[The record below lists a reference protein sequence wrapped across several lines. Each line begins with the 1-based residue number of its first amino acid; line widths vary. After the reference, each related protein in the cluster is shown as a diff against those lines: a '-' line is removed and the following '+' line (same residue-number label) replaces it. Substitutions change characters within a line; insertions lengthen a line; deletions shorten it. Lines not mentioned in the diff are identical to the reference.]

1 MTFAYLTR
9 KNFIH
14 KYLFFLSI
22 SYVYA
27 DSIILDAN
35 LNEPEWDTAITIN
48 QYSEVIPFTLQPAE
62 ERTVA
67 KIFSN
72 EKGIYVGFT
81 NFQENS
87 TMLSNKSLRDEIAN
101 TADQN
106 WISIDFDN
114 DRQKAYLFFVTLANI
129 KGDGIR
135 RIGGWPEFD
144 WDGDWEVKTKEYDGY
159 WVSEFLIP
167 WNVALMKNVD
177 SEERTINISTIRKI
191 AYKQSWIGD
200 AETSARRTNFL
211 LKLRPIQIKN
221 YTQSK
226 VNYFPYV
233 SKTYNSVTGFNE
245 DKIGAEIFI
254 SSGTGKQVNLTFN
267 PDFGQAESD
276 EVIVNF
282 SAQETFYSE
291 KRAFFNENQSLFDL
305 SHYDR
310 YRVINTRRIGAASTY
325 DCQASSDENRCDGKR
340 KSYTDIDFAL
350 RYTQKND
357 NSNVGIFVA
366 QESDE
371 SFTKGKNFY
380 AIRSKNK
387 IGTRTIGYFLT
398 HVVDNFTNEKATV
411 NVIDFI
417 NVKSDKLTL
426 YTDFLSS
433 EKEGVSGFGLRS
445 QFIYK
450 PTQLSR
456 RSGSILYF
464 EDSFRLNDF
473 GYLKKND
480 WFHVGLGSDITK
492 VDFNESSSVKERKI
506 GTDFNYDS
514 DTSGNSNPTQL
525 RQEYNFQYKDTSS
538 FQASWDLKTSGKNT
552 TITRK
557 NVDFPFVKR
566 NGSFSF
572 NLDYES
578 PSYGSWEYD
587 WRVGYETADK
597 YKTWSSEGY
606 ERRFAK
612 IAGSIYPI
620 DDFKL
625 GWEFR
630 VREEDEWLNWIK
642 DNELAVYDLTQK
654 IISINANW
662 FKGYKH
668 EIRLKSQFVALEA
681 ESPISLISD
690 KAGYLYNHKSI
701 VKPFTDGITSFQV
714 RYKYEIAPLSYIY
727 LVYTKGGRVY
737 DDENERNTSDVFKDP
752 WEDPDNEIFSLKF
765 RLK

>member
-1 MTFAYLTR
+1 MNKSYNYF
-9 KNFIH
+9 F
-14 KYLFFLSI
+14 LFFSLFINAESMVI
-22 SYVYA
+22 
-27 DSIILDAN
+27 DAN

-72 EKGIYVGFT
+72 ENGIYVGFT

-135 RIGGWPEFD
+135 RIGGWPEID

-245 DKIGAEIFI
+245 NKIGAEIFI

-325 DCQASSDENRCDGKR
+325 DCQASPDENRCDDKR

-445 QFIYK
+445 QFVYK

-690 KAGYLYNHKSI
+690 KAGYLYNHNSI

-752 WEDPDNEIFSLKF
+752 WENPDNEIFSLKF
-765 RLK
+765 RLKY

>member
-1 MTFAYLTR
+1 MNKSYNYF
-9 KNFIH
+9 F
-14 KYLFFLSI
+14 LFFSLFINAESMVI
-22 SYVYA
+22 
-27 DSIILDAN
+27 DAN

-72 EKGIYVGFT
+72 ENGIYVGFT

-325 DCQASSDENRCDGKR
+325 DCQASPDENRCDDKR

-380 AIRSKNK
+380 ALRSKNK

-445 QFIYK
+445 QFVYK

-690 KAGYLYNHKSI
+690 KAGYLYNHNSI

-752 WEDPDNEIFSLKF
+752 WENPDNEIFSLKF
-765 RLK
+765 RLKY

>member
-1 MTFAYLTR
+1 MNKSYNYF
-9 KNFIH
+9 F
-14 KYLFFLSI
+14 LFFSLFINAESMVI
-22 SYVYA
+22 
-27 DSIILDAN
+27 DAN

-72 EKGIYVGFT
+72 ENGIYVGFT

-398 HVVDNFTNEKATV
+398 HVVDNFTNKKATV

-417 NVKSDKLTL
+417 NVKSNKLTL

-445 QFIYK
+445 QFVYK

-690 KAGYLYNHKSI
+690 KAGYLYNHNSI

-752 WEDPDNEIFSLKF
+752 WENPDNEIFSLKF
-765 RLK
+765 RLKY

>member
-1 MTFAYLTR
+1 MNKSYNYF
-9 KNFIH
+9 F
-14 KYLFFLSI
+14 LFFSLFINAESVVI
-22 SYVYA
+22 
-27 DSIILDAN
+27 DAN

-445 QFIYK
+445 QFVYK

-701 VKPFTDGITSFQV
+701 VKPFTDGITSFQI

-752 WEDPDNEIFSLKF
+752 WENPDNEIFSLKF
-765 RLK
+765 RLKY

>member
-1 MTFAYLTR
+1 MNKSYNYF
-9 KNFIH
+9 F
-14 KYLFFLSI
+14 LFFSLFINAESI
-22 SYVYA
+22 V
-27 DSIILDAN
+27 IDAN

-72 EKGIYVGFT
+72 ENGIYVGFT

-144 WDGDWEVKTKEYDGY
+144 WDGDWEVKTKKYDGY

-211 LKLRPIQIKN
+211 LKLVPIQIKN

-325 DCQASSDENRCDGKR
+325 DCQASSDEDRCDGKR

-445 QFIYK
+445 QFVYK
-450 PTQLSR
+450 PSQLSR

-752 WEDPDNEIFSLKF
+752 WENPDNEIFSLKF
-765 RLK
+765 RLKY

>member
-1 MTFAYLTR
+1 MNKSYNYF
-9 KNFIH
+9 F
-14 KYLFFLSI
+14 LFFSLFINAESI
-22 SYVYA
+22 V
-27 DSIILDAN
+27 IDAN

-72 EKGIYVGFT
+72 ENGIYVGFT
-81 NFQENS
+81 NFQDSS

-106 WISIDFDN
+106 WVSIDFDN

-144 WDGDWEVKTKEYDGY
+144 WDGDWEVKTKKYDGY

-211 LKLRPIQIKN
+211 LKLVPIQIKN

-325 DCQASSDENRCDGKR
+325 DCQASSDEDRCDGER

-445 QFIYK
+445 QFVYK
-450 PTQLSR
+450 PSQLSR

-752 WEDPDNEIFSLKF
+752 WENPDNEIFSLKF
-765 RLK
+765 RLKY

>member
-1 MTFAYLTR
+1 MNKSYNYF
-9 KNFIH
+9 F
-14 KYLFFLSI
+14 LFFSLFINAESI
-22 SYVYA
+22 V
-27 DSIILDAN
+27 IDAN

-72 EKGIYVGFT
+72 ESGIYVGFT

-114 DRQKAYLFFVTLANI
+114 DREKAYLFFVTLANI
-129 KGDGIR
+129 KGDGTR

-191 AYKQSWIGD
+191 ADKQSWIGD

-310 YRVINTRRIGAASTY
+310 YRVINTRRIGAGSTY
-325 DCQASSDENRCDGKR
+325 DCQTSSDEDRCDGEK

-445 QFIYK
+445 QFVYK

-752 WEDPDNEIFSLKF
+752 WENPDNEIFSLKF
-765 RLK
+765 RLKY

>member
-1 MTFAYLTR
+1 MNKSY
-9 KNFIH
+9 N
-14 KYLFFLSI
+14 YFFLLFSLFINAESI
-22 SYVYA
+22 V
-27 DSIILDAN
+27 IDAN
-35 LNEPEWDTAITIN
+35 LDEPEWDTAITIN

-72 EKGIYVGFT
+72 ENGIYVGFT
-81 NFQENS
+81 NFQANS
-87 TMLSNKSLRDEIAN
+87 TMLSNKSLRDEITN

-114 DRQKAYLFFVTLANI
+114 DREKAYLFFVTLANI

-177 SEERTINISTIRKI
+177 GEERTINITTIRKI
-191 AYKQSWIGD
+191 ADKQSWIGD

-325 DCQASSDENRCDGKR
+325 DCQASYDEDRCDGER

-380 AIRSKNK
+380 ALRSKNK

-398 HVVDNFTNEKATV
+398 HVVDNFTNKKATV

-445 QFIYK
+445 QFVYK

-492 VDFNESSSVKERKI
+492 VNFNESSSVKERKI

-690 KAGYLYNHKSI
+690 KAGYLYNHNSI

-752 WEDPDNEIFSLKF
+752 WENPDNEIFSLKF
-765 RLK
+765 RLKY

>member
-1 MTFAYLTR
+1 MNKSY
-9 KNFIH
+9 N
-14 KYLFFLSI
+14 YFFLLFSLFINAESI
-22 SYVYA
+22 V
-27 DSIILDAN
+27 IDAN
-35 LNEPEWDTAITIN
+35 LDEPEWDTAITIN
-48 QYSEVIPFTLQPAE
+48 QYSEVIPFTLQSAE
-62 ERTVA
+62 ERTVT

-72 EKGIYVGFT
+72 ESGIYVGFT

-191 AYKQSWIGD
+191 ADKQSWIGD

-310 YRVINTRRIGAASTY
+310 YRVINTRRIGAGSTY
-325 DCQASSDENRCDGKR
+325 DCQTSSDEDRCNGEK

-380 AIRSKNK
+380 ALRSKNK

-445 QFIYK
+445 QFVYK

-464 EDSFRLNDF
+464 EDSFMLNDF

-597 YKTWSSEGY
+597 YKTWGSEGY

-690 KAGYLYNHKSI
+690 KAGYLYNHNSI

-752 WEDPDNEIFSLKF
+752 WENPDNEIFSLKF
-765 RLK
+765 RLKY

>member
-1 MTFAYLTR
+1 MNKSFNY
-9 KNFIH
+9 
-14 KYLFFLSI
+14 FFLLFSLFINAESI
-22 SYVYA
+22 V
-27 DSIILDAN
+27 IDAN
-35 LNEPEWDTAITIN
+35 LDEPEWDTAITIN

-72 EKGIYVGFT
+72 ESGIYVGFT

-114 DRQKAYLFFVTLANI
+114 DREKAYLFFVTLANI

-191 AYKQSWIGD
+191 ADKQSWVGD

-310 YRVINTRRIGAASTY
+310 YRVINTRRIGAGSTY
-325 DCQASSDENRCDGKR
+325 DCQTSSDEDRCDGEK

-380 AIRSKNK
+380 ALRSKNK

-445 QFIYK
+445 QFVYK

-464 EDSFRLNDF
+464 EDSFMLNDF

-597 YKTWSSEGY
+597 YKTWGSEGY

-690 KAGYLYNHKSI
+690 KAGYLYNHNSI

-752 WEDPDNEIFSLKF
+752 WENPDNEIFSLKF
-765 RLK
+765 RLKY

>member
-1 MTFAYLTR
+1 MNKSYNYF
-9 KNFIH
+9 F
-14 KYLFFLSI
+14 LFFSLFINAESI
-22 SYVYA
+22 V
-27 DSIILDAN
+27 IDAN

-72 EKGIYVGFT
+72 ENGIYVGFT

-211 LKLRPIQIKN
+211 LKMRPIQIKN

-445 QFIYK
+445 QFVYK

-464 EDSFRLNDF
+464 EDSFMLNDF

-597 YKTWSSEGY
+597 YKTWGSEGY

-690 KAGYLYNHKSI
+690 KAGYLYNHNSI

-752 WEDPDNEIFSLKF
+752 WENPDNEIFSLKF
-765 RLK
+765 RLKY

>member
-1 MTFAYLTR
+1 MNKSY
-9 KNFIH
+9 NFFF
-14 KYLFFLSI
+14 LFFSLFINAESI
-22 SYVYA
+22 V
-27 DSIILDAN
+27 IDAN

-72 EKGIYVGFT
+72 ENGIYVGFT

-87 TMLSNKSLRDEIAN
+87 TMLSNKSLRDEITN

-211 LKLRPIQIKN
+211 LKMRPIQIKN

-445 QFIYK
+445 QFVYK

-681 ESPISLISD
+681 ENPISLISD

-752 WEDPDNEIFSLKF
+752 WENPDNEIFSLKF
-765 RLK
+765 RLKY

>member
-1 MTFAYLTR
+1 MNKSY
-9 KNFIH
+9 N
-14 KYLFFLSI
+14 YFFLLFSLFINAESI
-22 SYVYA
+22 V
-27 DSIILDAN
+27 IDAN
-35 LNEPEWDTAITIN
+35 LDEPEWDTAITIN

-72 EKGIYVGFT
+72 ENGIYVGFT

-87 TMLSNKSLRDEIAN
+87 TMLSNKSLRDEITN

-114 DRQKAYLFFVTLANI
+114 DREKAYLFFVTLANI

-177 SEERTINISTIRKI
+177 GEERTINITTIRKI
-191 AYKQSWIGD
+191 ADKQSWIGD

-325 DCQASSDENRCDGKR
+325 DCQASYDEDRCDGER

-380 AIRSKNK
+380 ALRSKNK

-445 QFIYK
+445 QFVYK

-690 KAGYLYNHKSI
+690 KAGYLYNHNSI

-752 WEDPDNEIFSLKF
+752 WENPDNEIFSLKF
-765 RLK
+765 RLKY

>member
-1 MTFAYLTR
+1 MNKSY
-9 KNFIH
+9 N
-14 KYLFFLSI
+14 YFFLLFSLFINAESI
-22 SYVYA
+22 V
-27 DSIILDAN
+27 IDAN
-35 LNEPEWDTAITIN
+35 LDEPEWDTAITIN

-72 EKGIYVGFT
+72 ENGIYVGFT
-81 NFQENS
+81 NFQANS
-87 TMLSNKSLRDEIAN
+87 TMLSNKSLRDEITN

-114 DRQKAYLFFVTLANI
+114 DREKAYLFFVTLANI

-177 SEERTINISTIRKI
+177 GEERTINITTIRKI
-191 AYKQSWIGD
+191 ADKQSWIGD

-325 DCQASSDENRCDGKR
+325 DCQASYDEDRCDGEK

-380 AIRSKNK
+380 ALRSKNK

-445 QFIYK
+445 QFVYK

-752 WEDPDNEIFSLKF
+752 WENPDNEIFSLKF
-765 RLK
+765 RLKY

>member
-1 MTFAYLTR
+1 MNKSY
-9 KNFIH
+9 N
-14 KYLFFLSI
+14 YFFLLFSLFINAESI
-22 SYVYA
+22 V
-27 DSIILDAN
+27 IDAN
-35 LNEPEWDTAITIN
+35 LDEPEWDTAITIN

-72 EKGIYVGFT
+72 ESGIYVGFT
-81 NFQENS
+81 NFQANS

-114 DRQKAYLFFVTLANI
+114 DREKAYLFFVTLANI

-177 SEERTINISTIRKI
+177 GEERTINITTIRKI
-191 AYKQSWIGD
+191 ADKQSWIGD

-325 DCQASSDENRCDGKR
+325 DCQASYDEDRCDGER

-380 AIRSKNK
+380 ALRSKNK

-445 QFIYK
+445 QFVYK

-492 VDFNESSSVKERKI
+492 VNFNESSSVKERKI

-690 KAGYLYNHKSI
+690 KAGYLYNHNSI

-752 WEDPDNEIFSLKF
+752 WENPDNEIFSLKF
-765 RLK
+765 RLKY

>member
-1 MTFAYLTR
+1 MNKSYNYF
-9 KNFIH
+9 F
-14 KYLFFLSI
+14 LFFSLFINAESI
-22 SYVYA
+22 V
-27 DSIILDAN
+27 IDAN

-72 EKGIYVGFT
+72 ENGIYVGFT

-87 TMLSNKSLRDEIAN
+87 TMLSNKSLRDEITN

-114 DRQKAYLFFVTLANI
+114 DRESAYLFFVTLANI

-135 RIGGWPEFD
+135 RIDGWPEFD
-144 WDGDWEVKTKEYDGY
+144 WDGDWEVKTKKYDGY

-211 LKLRPIQIKN
+211 LKLVPIQIKN

-325 DCQASSDENRCDGKR
+325 DCQASSDEDRCDGER

-690 KAGYLYNHKSI
+690 KTGYLYNHKSI

-752 WEDPDNEIFSLKF
+752 WENPDNEIFSLKF
-765 RLK
+765 RLKY

>member
-1 MTFAYLTR
+1 MNKSY
-9 KNFIH
+9 N
-14 KYLFFLSI
+14 YFFLLFSLFINAESI
-22 SYVYA
+22 V
-27 DSIILDAN
+27 IDAN
-35 LNEPEWDTAITIN
+35 LDEPEWDTAITIN

-72 EKGIYVGFT
+72 ENGIYVGFT

-325 DCQASSDENRCDGKR
+325 DCQASPDENRCDDKR

-398 HVVDNFTNEKATV
+398 HVVDNFTNKKATV

-417 NVKSDKLTL
+417 NVKSNKLTL

-445 QFIYK
+445 QFVYK

-690 KAGYLYNHKSI
+690 KAGYLYNHNSI

-737 DDENERNTSDVFKDP
+737 DDESERNTSDIFKDP
-752 WEDPDNEIFSLKF
+752 WENPDNEIFSLKF
-765 RLK
+765 RLKY

>member
-1 MTFAYLTR
+1 MNKSYNYF
-9 KNFIH
+9 F
-14 KYLFFLSI
+14 LFFSLFINAESI
-22 SYVYA
+22 V
-27 DSIILDAN
+27 IDAN

-72 EKGIYVGFT
+72 ENGIYVGFT

-254 SSGTGKQVNLTFN
+254 SSGTGKQVNLTLN

-325 DCQASSDENRCDGKR
+325 DCQASSDEDRCDDER

-445 QFIYK
+445 QFVYK

-752 WEDPDNEIFSLKF
+752 WENPDNEIFSLKF
-765 RLK
+765 RLKY

>member
-1 MTFAYLTR
+1 MNKSY
-9 KNFIH
+9 N
-14 KYLFFLSI
+14 YFFLLFSLFVNAESI
-22 SYVYA
+22 V
-27 DSIILDAN
+27 IDAN
-35 LNEPEWDTAITIN
+35 LDEPEWDTAITIN

-62 ERTVA
+62 EKTVA

-72 EKGIYVGFT
+72 ENGIYVGFT

-114 DRQKAYLFFVTLANI
+114 DREKAYLFFVTLANI

-177 SEERTINISTIRKI
+177 SEERTINITTIRKV
-191 AYKQSWIGD
+191 ANKQSWIGD

-233 SKTYNSVTGFNE
+233 SKTYNSVTSFNE

-325 DCQASSDENRCDGKR
+325 DCQASSDENRCDGER

-380 AIRSKNK
+380 ALRSKNK

-445 QFIYK
+445 QFVYK

-630 VREEDEWLNWIK
+630 LREEDEWLNWIK

-690 KAGYLYNHKSI
+690 KAGYLYNHNSI

-752 WEDPDNEIFSLKF
+752 WENPDNEIFSLKF
-765 RLK
+765 RLKY

>member
-1 MTFAYLTR
+1 MNKSY
-9 KNFIH
+9 N
-14 KYLFFLSI
+14 YFFLLFSLFINAESI
-22 SYVYA
+22 V
-27 DSIILDAN
+27 IDAN
-35 LNEPEWDTAITIN
+35 LDEPEWDTAITIN

-72 EKGIYVGFT
+72 EDGIYVGFT
-81 NFQENS
+81 NFQANS
-87 TMLSNKSLRDEIAN
+87 TMLSNKSLRDEITN

-114 DRQKAYLFFVTLANI
+114 DREKAYLFFVTLANI

-177 SEERTINISTIRKI
+177 GEERTINITTIRKI
-191 AYKQSWIGD
+191 ADKQSWIGD

-325 DCQASSDENRCDGKR
+325 DCQASYDEDRCDGER

-380 AIRSKNK
+380 ALRSKNK

-445 QFIYK
+445 QFVYK

-690 KAGYLYNHKSI
+690 KAGYLYNHNSI

-752 WEDPDNEIFSLKF
+752 WENPDNEIFSLKF
-765 RLK
+765 RLKY

>member
-1 MTFAYLTR
+1 MNKSY
-9 KNFIH
+9 N
-14 KYLFFLSI
+14 YFFLLFSLFINAESI
-22 SYVYA
+22 V
-27 DSIILDAN
+27 IDAN
-35 LNEPEWDTAITIN
+35 LDEPEWDTAITIN

-72 EKGIYVGFT
+72 ENGIYVGFT

-254 SSGTGKQVNLTFN
+254 NSGTGKQVNLTFN

-445 QFIYK
+445 QFVYK

-752 WEDPDNEIFSLKF
+752 WENPDNEIFSLKF
-765 RLK
+765 RLKY

>member
-1 MTFAYLTR
+1 M
-9 KNFIH
+9 KNPL

-445 QFIYK
+445 QFVYK

-701 VKPFTDGITSFQV
+701 VKPFTDGITSFQI

-752 WEDPDNEIFSLKF
+752 WENPDNEIFSLKF
-765 RLK
+765 RLKY

>member
-1 MTFAYLTR
+1 MNKSY
-9 KNFIH
+9 N
-14 KYLFFLSI
+14 YFFLLFSLFINAESI
-22 SYVYA
+22 V
-27 DSIILDAN
+27 IDAN
-35 LNEPEWDTAITIN
+35 LDEPEWDTAITIN

-72 EKGIYVGFT
+72 ENGIYVGFT
-81 NFQENS
+81 NFQANS
-87 TMLSNKSLRDEIAN
+87 TMLSNKSLRDEITN

-114 DRQKAYLFFVTLANI
+114 DREKAYLFFVTLANI

-177 SEERTINISTIRKI
+177 GEERTINITTIRKI
-191 AYKQSWIGD
+191 ADKQSWIGD

-325 DCQASSDENRCDGKR
+325 DCQASYDEDRCDGEK

-380 AIRSKNK
+380 ALRSKNK

-445 QFIYK
+445 QFVYK

-492 VDFNESSSVKERKI
+492 VNFNESSSVKERKI

-690 KAGYLYNHKSI
+690 KAGYLYNHNSI

-752 WEDPDNEIFSLKF
+752 WENPDNEIFSLKF
-765 RLK
+765 RLKY